1 MHTICTPAL
10 SKQTTPL
17 SARERGC
24 EVKRG
29 GGVRGVRR
37 ERKFFEVSKE
47 YGAAL
52 MELQVPWCSATR
64 RALCSLGV
72 CVCVCVSRGVEVDR
86 YCSQSESGGK
96 GGEWK
101 LEEG

>member
-1 MHTICTPAL
+1 MHTTGTPAL
-10 SKQTTPL
+10 SNQTTPL

-24 EVKRG
+24 EGERG

-72 CVCVCVSRGVEVDR
+72 CMCVEGRRSGSILIRE
-86 YCSQSESGGK
+86 GGK
-96 GGEWK
+96 GGKWK